1 MDQELPDDIGTQMV
15 FMSQREGEPDHFLW
29 CVLYKKFLQTDTL
42 LKSEGDELHP
52 PTEIYIISKQR
63 GRLKMSV
70 PFRHNLDLSITF
82 CHLRLCNPKWFVP
95 SLLN

>member
-1 MDQELPDDIGTQMV
+1 MKYVIV
-15 FMSQREGEPDHFLW
+15 FKIKSLTLLW
-29 CVLYKKFLQTDTL
+29 ISRCVTTLQIESFPMISGRRWYLCHSGRAGLTISYDASSIQTDTL

-70 PFRHNLDLSITF
+70 PFRHNLDL
-82 CHLRLCNPKWFVP
+82 
-95 SLLN
+95 

>member
-1 MDQELPDDIGTQMV
+1 MDIKVRDNRTDRELPDDIGTQMV
-15 FMSQREGEPDHFLW
+15 FMSQREGRPDHFLW
-29 CVLYKKFLQTDTL
+29 CVLYKNFLQTDTL

-70 PFRHNLDLSITF
+70 PFRHNLNL
-82 CHLRLCNPKWFVP
+82 
-95 SLLN
+95 